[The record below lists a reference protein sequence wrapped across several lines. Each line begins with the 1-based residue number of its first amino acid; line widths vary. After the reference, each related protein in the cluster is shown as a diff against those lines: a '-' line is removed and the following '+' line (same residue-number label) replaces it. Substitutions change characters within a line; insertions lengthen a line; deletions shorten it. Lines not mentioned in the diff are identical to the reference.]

1 MKTIVNINIIAMYI
15 NDNNISSNKNYTV
28 ILLDVNNI
36 ISINKHFVIVFKFNI
51 VI

>member
-1 MKTIVNINIIAMYI
+1 MKTIVNINILAMYI
-15 NDNNISSNKNYTV
+15 NNNISFNKNYTI
-28 ILLDVNNI
+28 ILLDVNKI